1 MRTFNTDT
9 AAAGAPRRQRG
20 FTLLEVIIAIAIF
33 ALVSAM
39 AYSALANVLRSR
51 ERVEAE
57 RTTWRVFSMLYLRM
71 QDDLAQARHRTI
83 RDING
88 VSLPAMIGQA
98 TDVRALGAPA
108 LEFTRGGIF
117 LPPTEDANPAA
128 ATTAPATPARA
139 PRSDLQRVAYRLKD
153 GKLWRLTWPDLDRAP
168 QSQPQETNVLYGIDD
183 EVQEFQVRFFDAKD
197 GWVESWPPKATNGL
211 PRNAQELPRGVEVRL
226 LLKKRG
232 EFKRLFLIHE

>member
-1 MRTFNTDT
+1 MRTLNVDIVGT
-9 AAAGAPRRQRG
+9 PRRQRG

-71 QDDLAQARHRTI
+71 EDDLAQARHRTV

-88 VSLPAMIGQA
+88 ASLPAMLGQA
-98 TDVRALGAPA
+98 TDTRALGAPA

-117 LPPTEDANPAA
+117 LPPVDDTNVAT
-128 ATTAPATPARA
+128 ATTIPTGPARA

-153 GKLWRLTWPDLDRAP
+153 GKLWRLTWLDLDRAP
-168 QSQPQETNVLYGIDD
+168 QSQPQETNLLYGMDD
-183 EVQEFQVRFFDAKD
+183 EVQEFQVRFFDPKD
-197 GWVESWPPKATNGL
+197 GWVDSWPPKAANGL
-211 PRNAQELPRGVEVRL
+211 PRDPQELPSGVEVRL
-226 LLKKRG
+226 QLKNRG
-232 EFKRLFLIHE
+232 EFKHLFLIHE

>member
-1 MRTFNTDT
+1 MTHSLHSAQARTSR
-9 AAAGAPRRQRG
+9 PQQG
-20 FTLLEVIIAIAIF
+20 FTLLEVIIAISIF

-39 AYSALANVLRSR
+39 AYSGLANVLRSR

-71 QDDLAQARHRTI
+71 EDDLAEARHRTI

-88 VSLPAMIGQA
+88 VSLSAMIGQA
-98 TDVRALGAPA
+98 TDTRALGAPA

-117 LPPTEDANPAA
+117 LLPTEDTNTSASA
-128 ATTAPATPARA
+128 ATPPGPARA

-153 GKLWRLTWPDLDRAP
+153 GKLWRLTWPDLDRGP
-168 QSQPQETNVLYGIDD
+168 QSQPQETNLLYGIDD

-197 GWVESWPPKATNGL
+197 GWVDSWPPRAANQTVSN
-211 PRNAQELPRGVEVRL
+211 PQVLPRGVEVRL
-226 LLKKRG
+226 LLKNRG